1 MFVTAKDAE
10 FCCFWNT
17 CSWLQEDC
25 CSVALQDTVRG
36 WQQFTDKLLCGDSWN
51 SPVMGENKATLKTSD
66 PHPVPDWHIVHLFH
80 APVCLWCRMFC
91 GYGFFSY
98 TVRLSN
104 LIAAVCCHWKRTAEF
119 VGSQSSPLDWSF
131 SALSF
136 WIYTSVLIFFLLFF
150 FYFVKF
156 DLVGGKRCFCLCWGR
171 LTSSLFLLQQGQLIS
186 ICFF

>member
-25 CSVALQDTVRG
+25 CSVLLQDTVRG
-36 WQQFTDKLLCGDSWN
+36 WQQFTDKLHVGGSWN

-91 GYGFFSY
+91 GYGFFIY
-98 TVRLSN
+98 TVRFDKFNCCCVLS
-104 LIAAVCCHWKRTAEF
+104 AEESYGVHWE
-119 VGSQSSPLDWSF
+119 PI
-131 SALSF
+131 LSF
-136 WIYTSVLIFFLLFF
+136 RLKFLSPVILNINFS
-150 FYFVKF
+150 F
-156 DLVGGKRCFCLCWGR
+156 DCLCEIWFGR
-171 LTSSLFLLQQGQLIS
+171 REWDVSAFAEVVWLVPYFCCSKDN
-186 ICFF
+186 